1 MTSSSLV
8 TIPARGG
15 KAAFLE
21 AGQRIRVINTHGQQV
36 VDTWAFNR
44 ADLEEFM
51 SMEHSRTFLSRIM
64 ARVGDSM
71 ATNRRRPIL
80 TLVEDTTVEGDTA
93 GIHDTLLAACD
104 RYRYE
109 LLGCEGYHDNC
120 TDNLAAALAEL
131 GLTRPETPSPWNL
144 FMNIPGAAD
153 GSVAFVAPV
162 SKPGD
167 YVTLRA
173 EMDCVVAFS
182 ACPQDVVP
190 INGVNCTPTEAHFQV
205 L

>member
-1 MTSSSLV
+1 MTSSALV

-15 KAAFLE
+15 KAAFVA
-21 AGQRIRVINTHGQQV
+21 AGQRVRVINTHGQQV

-44 ADLEEFM
+44 ADLTEFM
-51 SMEHSRTFLSRIM
+51 SMEHSRTILSRIM

-71 ATNRRRPIL
+71 ATNHRRPIL
-80 TLVEDTTVEGDTA
+80 TLVEDTTP

-131 GLTRPETPSPWNL
+131 GLTPPETPSPWNL
-144 FMNIPGAAD
+144 FMNIPVEQD
-153 GSVAFVAPV
+153 GSVSFQAPV
-162 SKPGD
+162 SKQGD

-182 ACPQDVVP
+182 ACPQDIVP
-190 INGVNCTPTEAHFQV
+190 INGVNCTPTEAHFQI

>member
-1 MTSSSLV
+1 MISSSLV

-144 FMNIPGAAD
+144 FMNIPVAAD